1 MKIVFILTSPRSY
14 SSLISSMIGMHPE
27 CYPMPELNFLIYKTI
42 GEYLN
47 KSLLNESYFKDGTL
61 RAVAQ
66 IIFGDQTEKSIQ
78 EAKQF
83 LQSHKNT
90 STQNFFDMLINRI
103 SHRIPII
110 KAPIYSSKL
119 SFLKT
124 LPSNAYFIHL
134 VRHPFD
140 QYNSMLNLIKL
151 KYYSLLNKKPSKDKE
166 ILIKNTKNLY
176 LTHLATG
183 YEIYKKE
190 QHNIITFLDKINP
203 QNKYLLKSEDMIA
216 DKYTTLKQLCLFLK
230 ISTKNVNISQM
241 LMPEKSP
248 YAFLDPKNPLLGNDP
263 NFLINPIMRLD
274 KKTFSKD
281 LNDIPENL
289 KNLAI
294 SLGY

>member
-90 STQNFFDMLINRI
+90 LTQNFFDMLINRI

-124 LPSNAYFIHL
+124 
-134 VRHPFD
+134 
-140 QYNSMLNLIKL
+140 
-151 KYYSLLNKKPSKDKE
+151 
-166 ILIKNTKNLY
+166 
-176 LTHLATG
+176 
-183 YEIYKKE
+183 
-190 QHNIITFLDKINP
+190 
-203 QNKYLLKSEDMIA
+203 
-216 DKYTTLKQLCLFLK
+216 
-230 ISTKNVNISQM
+230 
-241 LMPEKSP
+241 
-248 YAFLDPKNPLLGNDP
+248 
-263 NFLINPIMRLD
+263 
-274 KKTFSKD
+274 
-281 LNDIPENL
+281 
-289 KNLAI
+289 
-294 SLGY
+294 